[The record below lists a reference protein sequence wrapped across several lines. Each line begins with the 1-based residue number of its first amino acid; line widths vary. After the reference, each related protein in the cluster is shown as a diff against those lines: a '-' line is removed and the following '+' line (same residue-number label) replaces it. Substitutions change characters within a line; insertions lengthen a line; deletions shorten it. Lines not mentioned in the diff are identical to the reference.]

1 MISLEKITNTE
12 DVLLIGRM
20 ANKLVSFNGKLLK
33 NITKIRSLNNSPKNV
48 EITKILSIMPNKANE
63 LAILRIQFKDSEA
76 GKRFI
81 S

>member
-1 MISLEKITNTE
+1 MISLEKITDTE

-63 LAILRIQFKDSEA
+63 LAILRIQFKDSEV

>member
-1 MISLEKITNTE
+1 MISLEKNTNTE

-63 LAILRIQFKDSEA
+63 LAILRIQFKDSEV

>member
-63 LAILRIQFKDSEA
+63 LAILRIQFKDSEV